1 MVIPASI
8 RKALDLHPGDKLTV
22 RVEEGRL
29 LLEKR
34 ERILGRLKAR
44 FATLPPGV
52 SLADELIA
60 ERRAEAR
67 AEEKAWQAKQ
77 L

>member
-8 RKALDLHPGDKLTV
+8 RKALDLPPGDTLMA

-44 FATLPPGV
+44 FAAIPPKV
-52 SLADELIA
+52 SLSDELIA
-60 ERRAEAR
+60 ERRAEYR
-67 AEEKAWQAKQ
+67 RDEKP
-77 L
+77 